1 MNWEDIVAL
10 SLALTGFALII
21 VCAIMLRRATK

>member
-10 SLALTGFALII
+10 SLALVGLAFII
-21 VCAIMLRRATK
+21 YCCIMLRRATK

>member
-10 SLALTGFALII
+10 SLALVGLSLII
-21 VCAIMLRRATK
+21 CWCIMLKRATK